1 MLVQCPNCDTKYELD
16 ESLLGR
22 DGARVRCTR
31 CSHVFSV
38 NPEPPEERVSED
50 SDFDWLKDMED
61 IDQQNIPKAREG
73 RETSYD
79 EDFPETTSVHKHDTE
94 ISLDIQPS
102 SKPRSKALN
111 WLILGIFILAIALG
125 GFVYSRQITG
135 IFGSWLGSTEETA
148 EEVQPPPLGPD
159 EADLIS
165 LQNVRQYFVTNEKIG
180 QLFVIEGKARND
192 FPQPMELIKI
202 EASLFD
208 AAGQPVQSK
217 EFLAGNTVSLFQL
230 QVLSEEELEKTLQ
243 AKVGILSN
251 NTNIRPGMDVS
262 FMVVFPNP
270 DESVQ
275 EYGLKV
281 IEVQYPPK

>member
-16 ESLLGR
+16 ESLLSQ
-22 DGARVRCTR
+22 DGTRVRCTR

-38 NPEPPEERVSED
+38 TPESAGSISDD
-50 SDFDWLKDMED
+50 SDFDWLKDMDEV
-61 IDQQNIPKAREG
+61 DQQEAPKGAEAQKA
-73 RETSYD
+73 SYD

-102 SKPRSKALN
+102 SKPRNKAVN
-111 WLILGIFILAIALG
+111 WLILGIFILAVALG
-125 GFVYSRQITG
+125 GFVYSSKITG
-135 IFGSWLGSTEETA
+135 IFGSWFGSTEETA
-148 EEVQPPPLGPD
+148 ETEQLPPLGPD

-208 AAGQPVQSK
+208 AAGQPVQRK

-230 QVLSEEELEKTLQ
+230 QVLSEEELEKTLR

-281 IEVQYPPK
+281 IEVQHPPK